1 MTFKPVEE
9 LTFTDDFMFTKVMK
23 NKTICKGLLERL
35 LGIKISK
42 IEYPEIQKSLT
53 PFYESKGIRL
63 DVYVDDGSRVFD
75 IEIQTYIP
83 ESIGKRL
90 RYYQSILDMDCLQRG
105 AVYTELKESYII
117 FICTFDPFGY
127 SLPVYTFN
135 NICQEKRDFTLKDE
149 STKIIFNAAD
159 YQKEN
164 NLEIKSILEYL
175 IKRNSTTDFTDKIN
189 QQVEKLKYDERF
201 KGEYM
206 MVNLHEWELSE
217 RAKKKGFEEG
227 RAEGKIEGE
236 KQGILKGAEQKAIET
251 AKNLLKDNF
260 EPDVI
265 QEYTGLP
272 LEKITELQ
280 KEIG

>member
-1 MTFKPVEE
+1 LNSEF
-9 LTFTDDFMFTKVMK
+9 
-23 NKTICKGLLERL
+23 
-35 LGIKISK
+35 
-42 IEYPEIQKSLT
+42 EIQNFAYCLT
-53 PFYESKGIRL
+53 SK
-63 DVYVDDGSRVFD
+63 
-75 IEIQTYIP
+75 
-83 ESIGKRL
+83 K
-90 RYYQSILDMDCLQRG
+90 
-105 AVYTELKESYII
+105 
-117 FICTFDPFGY
+117 
-127 SLPVYTFN
+127 
-135 NICQEKRDFTLKDE
+135 
-149 STKIIFNAAD
+149 
-159 YQKEN
+159 N

-175 IKRNSTTDFTDKIN
+175 IKRNSTTDFTGKIN

-265 QEYTGLP
+265 QKYTGLP
-272 LEKITELQ
+272 LEKIADLQ